1 MTWLDFVSRAPGRM
15 AFLFLALALPVLSGC
30 VQRPADK
37 KVEDC
42 WLLSAEALAEAKS
55 QGRCLDAFAYESG
68 LKRAASSL
76 AFRNSRPVSLPTA
89 TKRKPLSA

>member
-15 AFLFLALALPVLSGC
+15 AFLFLALALPALSGC
-30 VQRPADK
+30 VQPAADK
-37 KVEDC
+37 NVEDC
-42 WLLSAEALAEAKS
+42 WLMTAEALSEAKS
-55 QGRCLDAFAYESG
+55 HGRCLYAFAYYTG